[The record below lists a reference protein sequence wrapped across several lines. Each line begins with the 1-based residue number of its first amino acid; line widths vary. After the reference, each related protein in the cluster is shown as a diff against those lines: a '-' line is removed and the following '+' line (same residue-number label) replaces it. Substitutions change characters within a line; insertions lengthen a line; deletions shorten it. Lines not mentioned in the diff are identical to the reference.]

1 MIAKL
6 RLAQVK
12 TVSLFYLHLNI
23 SRVSLCAVMLRVS
36 QINYDFILYI
46 YSFTS
51 TEKTKENQHDD
62 HQVETLPTTAVKRLR
77 QHPILS
83 TSLFQVSTSKNN
95 KASRN
100 FSVDDSDNE
109 SFLGVITNEMVSQEI
124 NGIENLFFQCV

>member
-51 TEKTKENQHDD
+51 TEKTKENQHDE

-77 QHPILS
+77 QHSNKQHPNSNILFCLPLYFKYLRPK
-83 TSLFQVSTSKNN
+83 TIRHRVI
-95 KASRN
+95 
-100 FSVDDSDNE
+100 
-109 SFLGVITNEMVSQEI
+109 FLSMTAITNLFWVS
-124 NGIENLFFQCV
+124 LPTKWLVRR